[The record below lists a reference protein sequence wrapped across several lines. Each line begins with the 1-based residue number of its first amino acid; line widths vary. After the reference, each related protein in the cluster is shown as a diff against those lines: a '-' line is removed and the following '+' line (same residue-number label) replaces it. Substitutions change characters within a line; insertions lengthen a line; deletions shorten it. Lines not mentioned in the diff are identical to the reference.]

1 METKRKLEIYDEGTN
16 RKVASSSGSDVRTV
30 LDDVLAKNPKVA
42 HFTLYLSCDAR
53 QLALIPENGVEQE
66 FLKTEMR
73 ECFNEE
79 MSAELSRSDFDKY
92 QHCGTELPEEQRAQV
107 LAAIDII
114 ILRLAEEH
122 GTRIEVLAE
131 VQKRINE
138 WDLGGDKGADLHE
151 QLGKQYAR
159 RTRLNAGKGKA
170 PLFWWARN
178 KSKIVQEFKALRV
191 AVGNRLDGGSD
202 ARALSDTVD
211 DLLDAAPEAYPTLIR
226 AGVNLQVFLQSRSAD
241 AQSFFV
247 ACDLTPA
254 LLADELMAWSTNRE
268 PESARQAASRILSKR
283 KT

>member
-1 METKRKLEIYDEGTN
+1 MATKRKLEIYDESAN
-16 RKVASSSGSDVRTV
+16 RKIASSGGSDIRTV
-30 LDDVLAKNPKVA
+30 LDDVLVKNPKVT
-42 HFTLYLSCDAR
+42 HLTVYSICDASE
-53 QLALIPENGVEQE
+53 LARVSEKGAEREL
-66 FLKTEMR
+66 LTTEMR

-79 MSAELSRSDFDKY
+79 LRFELSRADFDKY
-92 QHCGTELPEEQRAQV
+92 QQCGTELPEEQRARV

-138 WDLGGDKGADLHE
+138 WDLGEDMGAGLHE

-178 KSKIVQEFKALRV
+178 KNKIVQELKALRV
-191 AVGNRLDGGSD
+191 AVNRLDGGSD

-211 DLLDAAPEAYPTLIR
+211 DLLDAAPEAYPTLIK

-247 ACDLTPA
+247 ACALTPA
-254 LLADELMAWSTNRE
+254 LFADGLMAWSTNRE